1 MLAHT
6 SSVHNHIVIS
16 KKQVA
21 HGVACFCIARGFV
34 LGFVHAAMHRIVYL
48 AAVMRLV
55 FVCALQRRGVANFL

>member
-6 SSVHNHIVIS
+6 SSVHNHIAIS

-34 LGFVHAAMHRIVYL
+34 LGFVHAAMQ
-48 AAVMRLV
+48 
-55 FVCALQRRGVANFL
+55 FTLQCIK